1 MTRTFT
7 YMTQDG
13 FDAISNEYE
22 DLKAQRPEYVK
33 KLTQAADMGDRSEN
47 AAYTNAKR
55 KLRSTDSRI
64 RFLKKVIDHT
74 KVAIP
79 SQTEYVEIGSHV
91 LVNVNDHEFTMHIV
105 GLHEADPSKM
115 KVSYKSPVG
124 SALIGKKIG
133 QIVKIQLEDREIEYE
148 VLKISTILK

>member
-1 MTRTFT
+1 MTQTST

-13 FDAISNEYE
+13 FDAITNEYGA
-22 DLKAQRPEYVK
+22 LKAKRPEYVK

-47 AAYTNAKR
+47 AAYSNAKR
-55 KLRSTDSRI
+55 QLRTTDSRL

-91 LVNVNDHEFTMHIV
+91 LVSFNDNEFTMHIV
-105 GLHEADPSKM
+105 GLHEADPSKT
-115 KVSYKSPVG
+115 KVSYRSPVG
-124 SALIGKKIG
+124 SALMGKKIG
-133 QIVKIQLEDREIEYE
+133 EIVKIQLETRTIEYE
-148 VLKISTILK
+148 ILRINLS